1 MFLADELRRAHDKE
15 EQMSSCIKRGAA
27 LSVLVAILVGMGVL
41 LVASVAAANPPGIPD
56 GYKKVFQFNVIGYPE
71 GQSYD
76 GNCGNGRRIFVNR
89 NTNNAKV
96 RVSEEGVWQI
106 VDCDATQDK
115 TAVLYTDMPAEYSV
129 YVRILGM
136 PGGHIN
142 ICADTVTDFE
152 SGEHL
157 CLLGEID
164 LTRGSGKSQFQI
176 APRAMFDED
185 LEDIMWKVETNS
197 GFRIVQ
203 FRVYEMP

>member
-1 MFLADELRRAHDKE
+1 MRKTMTLT
-15 EQMSSCIKRGAA
+15 I
-27 LSVLVAILVGMGVL
+27 LVAMLAATMSL
-41 LVASVAAANPPGIPD
+41 LFVSAAAANPPGIPD
-56 GYKKVFQFNVIGYPE
+56 GYRKVFQFNVIGYPE

-89 NTNNAKV
+89 NTNHAKI

-106 VDCDATQDK
+106 ADCDATQDK
-115 TAVLYTDMPAEYSV
+115 TAMLYTDMPAEYAV

-152 SGEHL
+152 TGEHL

-164 LTRGSGKSQFQI
+164 LTRGNGRSQFSI
-176 APRAMFDED
+176 APRTMFDED
-185 LEDIMWKVETNS
+185 LEDIMWKVQANS
-197 GFRIVQ
+197 QFRIVQ

>member
-1 MFLADELRRAHDKE
+1 
-15 EQMSSCIKRGAA
+15 MSSHIKRSMT
-27 LSVLVAILVGMGVL
+27 LTVLVAMLAATVSL
-41 LVASVAAANPPGIPD
+41 LFASAAAANPPGIPD
-56 GYKKVFQFNVIGYPE
+56 GYRKVFQFNVIGYPE

-89 NTNNAKV
+89 NTSNAKI
-96 RVSEEGVWQI
+96 RVSEEGVWRI
-106 VDCDATQDK
+106 ADCDATRDK
-115 TAVLYTDMPAEYSV
+115 TAILHTDMPGTDIDPVYAV

-142 ICADTVTDFE
+142 ICADTVTDYE

-164 LTRGSGKSQFQI
+164 LTRGKGKSQFSI

-185 LEDIMWKVETNS
+185 LEDIMWKVQTNS
-197 GFRIVQ
+197 RFRIVQ
-203 FRVYEMP
+203 FRVYEIGTP

>member
-1 MFLADELRRAHDKE
+1 
-15 EQMSSCIKRGAA
+15 MSPCIKRSVA
-27 LSVLVAILVGMGVL
+27 LSVLATILVGMGCL
-41 LVASVAAANPPGIPD
+41 LVASTAAANPPGIPE
-56 GYKKVFQFNVIGYPE
+56 GYRKVFQFNVIGYPE

-106 VDCDATQDK
+106 ADCDATQDK
-115 TAVLYTDMPAEYSV
+115 TAMLYTDMPAEFAV

-142 ICADTVTDFE
+142 ICADTVTDYE
-152 SGEHL
+152 TGEHL

-164 LTRGSGKSQFQI
+164 LTRGRGKSQFQI
-176 APRAMFDED
+176 APRTMFDED
-185 LEDIMWKVETNS
+185 LEDIMWKVEANS
-197 GFRIVQ
+197 QFRIVQ
-203 FRVYEMP
+203 FRVYQMP

>member
-1 MFLADELRRAHDKE
+1 M
-15 EQMSSCIKRGAA
+15 KRIMT
-27 LSVLVAILVGMGVL
+27 LTVLVAMLAATVSL
-41 LVASVAAANPPGIPD
+41 LFASTAAANPPGIPE
-56 GYKKVFQFNVIGYPE
+56 GYKKAFQFNVIGYPE

-89 NTNNAKV
+89 NTSNAKV

-106 VDCDATQDK
+106 ADCDATQDK
-115 TAVLYTDMPAEYSV
+115 TAVLYTDMPAEYAV
-129 YVRILGM
+129 YVRILGK

-164 LTRGSGKSQFQI
+164 LTRGKGKSQFSI
-176 APRAMFDED
+176 APRTMFDED
-185 LEDIMWKVETNS
+185 LEDIMWKVQTNS
-197 GFRIVQ
+197 LFRIVQ

>member
-1 MFLADELRRAHDKE
+1 MG
-15 EQMSSCIKRGAA
+15 SCIKRRAT
-27 LSVLVAILVGMGVL
+27 LTFLVAMACL
-41 LVASVAAANPPGIPD
+41 LIASTVAANPPGIPE
-56 GYKKVFQFNVIGYPE
+56 GYKKVFQFNVIGYPQ

-89 NTNNAKV
+89 NTSNAKV
-96 RVSEEGVWQI
+96 RVSEEGHWQI
-106 VDCDATQDK
+106 ADCDATRDK
-115 TAVLYTDMPAEYSV
+115 TAVLYTDMPAEYAV

-142 ICADTVTDFE
+142 ICADTVTDFAT
-152 SGEHL
+152 GEHL

-164 LTRGSGKSQFQI
+164 LTRGKGKSQFSI

-185 LEDIMWKVETNS
+185 LEDIMWKVGTNS
-197 GFRIVQ
+197 NFRIVQ